1 MKIDTNLLKKKFPKF
16 MVHPVKSRPPCNK
29 NGFSSQIRNSVEE
42 NTSPDGNVTV
52 STLSLM
58 PTTMEAGNLLVCQAG
73 NPRIPDSTLED
84 AWKLQIHCKE
94 TTLLFYYLHFPCSFS
109 TFQSSFR
116 FFLDFLKHNY
126 IRKSEFLCVLKQD
139 GKRAYFYKVFHN
151 LAISSTL

>member
-1 MKIDTNLLKKKFPKF
+1 MKIDTYILIYSKKNKFTKVYGTPCK
-16 MVHPVKSRPPCNK
+16 KSRPPCNK

-94 TTLLFYYLHFPCSFS
+94 TTLFLYYFIFLVHFPAS
-109 TFQSSFR
+109 TFQPSFR
-116 FFLDFLKHNY
+116 FFLDLF
-126 IRKSEFLCVLKQD
+126 
-139 GKRAYFYKVFHN
+139 
-151 LAISSTL
+151 

>member
-1 MKIDTNLLKKKFPKF
+1 MWNIYSGNEKFSSLFWLKATFNLFKKQIPK
-16 MVHPVKSRPPCNK
+16 VYGTPCKKVDHPVTK

-94 TTLLFYYLHFPCSFS
+94 TTLF
-109 TFQSSFR
+109 
-116 FFLDFLKHNY
+116 
-126 IRKSEFLCVLKQD
+126 
-139 GKRAYFYKVFHN
+139 
-151 LAISSTL
+151 

>member
-1 MKIDTNLLKKKFPKF
+1 MA
-16 MVHPVKSRPPCNK
+16 HPVKSRPPCNK

-94 TTLLFYYLHFPCSFS
+94 TTLFFYYFIFLVHFPVS
-109 TFQSSFR
+109 TFRPSFLFFF
-116 FFLDFLKHNY
+116 FFLISFKAKLYKENWV
-126 IRKSEFLCVLKQD
+126 FVCVKT
-139 GKRAYFYKVFHN
+139 RR
-151 LAISSTL
+151 

>member
-1 MKIDTNLLKKKFPKF
+1 MA
-16 MVHPVKSRPPCNK
+16 HPVKNRPPCNK

-94 TTLLFYYLHFPCSFS
+94 TTLFFYYFIFLVHFPAS
-109 TFQSSFR
+109 TFRPSFR
-116 FFLDFLKHNY
+116 FFW
-126 IRKSEFLCVLKQD
+126 
-139 GKRAYFYKVFHN
+139 
-151 LAISSTL
+151 ISFKA

>member
-1 MKIDTNLLKKKFPKF
+1 MA
-16 MVHPVKSRPPCNK
+16 HPVKSRPPCNK

-94 TTLLFYYLHFPCSFS
+94 TTLFFYYFIFLVHFPAS
-109 TFQSSFR
+109 TFRPSFR
-116 FFLDFLKHNY
+116 LFCFFISFKAKLYKENWGFV
-126 IRKSEFLCVLKQD
+126 CVKT
-139 GKRAYFYKVFHN
+139 RR
-151 LAISSTL
+151 

>member
-1 MKIDTNLLKKKFPKF
+1 MA
-16 MVHPVKSRPPCNK
+16 HPVKKVDHPVTKMVFHP
-29 NGFSSQIRNSVEE
+29 SQIRNSVEE

-94 TTLLFYYLHFPCSFS
+94 TTLFFYYLIFLVHFPASKGQLISKCLFGALVRPKNQRNFLRVSALASKKRPIQKNKLALIISYNS
-109 TFQSSFR
+109 TFLSP
-116 FFLDFLKHNY
+116 LVK
-126 IRKSEFLCVLKQD
+126 
-139 GKRAYFYKVFHN
+139 
-151 LAISSTL
+151 

>member
-1 MKIDTNLLKKKFPKF
+1 
-16 MVHPVKSRPPCNK
+16 
-29 NGFSSQIRNSVEE
+29 
-42 NTSPDGNVTV
+42 
-52 STLSLM
+52 M

-94 TTLLFYYLHFPCSFS
+94 TTLFFYYFIFLVHFPAS
-109 TFQSSFR
+109 TFQPSFR
-116 FFLDFLKHNY
+116 FFLDLLKHNF
-126 IRKSEFLCVLKQD
+126 IRKTGFLCVLKQD

>member
-1 MKIDTNLLKKKFPKF
+1 MA
-16 MVHPVKSRPPCNK
+16 HPVKSRPPCNK

-94 TTLLFYYLHFPCSFS
+94 TTLFLLLFWIFIFGV
-109 TFQSSFR
+109 TSSYGNCL
-116 FFLDFLKHNY
+116 FF
-126 IRKSEFLCVLKQD
+126 
-139 GKRAYFYKVFHN
+139 YFAGNGVVVELTDRVILFD
-151 LAISSTL
+151 S